1 MNTQR
6 LKDSFAGRVVA
17 TGERAADGPDPV
29 LRITL
34 PKDGP
39 YFVSVIEASDQGG
52 PTYVYRLAVR
62 RGP

>member
-1 MNTQR
+1 
-6 LKDSFAGRVVA
+6 
-17 TGERAADGPDPV
+17 
-29 LRITL
+29 L